1 MKIVSY
7 CVHSQNIVLK
17 EVMPEGLICLHDDG
31 MTPTDKE
38 DREKELKDIADF
50 IIHLEAGKIEFFQ
63 GGETRVLLMDECNF
77 YIQAGIMVAL
87 WNGEHYDIDFVN
99 GRMRHNSIYGD
110 RTKDDI
116 DIKTLFI
123 Y

>member
-7 CVHSQNIVLK
+7 CVHSKNIVLK

-38 DREKELKDIADF
+38 DREKELVDIADF
-50 IIHLEAGKIEFFQ
+50 VNHLKYGKIEFSQ
-63 GGETRVLLMDECNF
+63 GGRTRVLLMDECDL
-77 YIQAGIMVAL
+77 YINVGSMIVL
-87 WNGEHYDIDFVN
+87 CDDGHYAIDFVN
-99 GRMRHNSIYGD
+99 GKICQHSIYGD
-110 RTKDDI
+110 EIKEDI

-123 Y
+123 H